1 MQLDASCDEHTD
13 DRVPPTESDKA
24 KRTECIS
31 KVTQPDIQSSSQGFV
46 DLRLKVKPQT
56 KHLGIAE
63 RYDLTAYDSA
73 DPLLSI
79 TPPPAVREPGPEPST
94 LGPTSRASVGK
105 HERQSPAL
113 RRLTL
118 HWIYV
123 GNSVCEIGLGRWDS
137 LTTKVGELWYLI
149 REHEVYRLLLEE
161 LGSGLGRGAVAEKRC
176 DDFLNSVRGVVDML
190 QYGQLT
196 RIV

>member
-1 MQLDASCDEHTD
+1 MQLDASGDEHTD
-13 DRVPPTESDKA
+13 DRVPPTESDKT
-24 KRTECIS
+24 KRAECIS

-63 RYDLTAYDSA
+63 RHDLTAYDSA
-73 DPLLSI
+73 DSLFSI

-94 LGPTSRASVGK
+94 LGPPSRASVGK

-113 RRLTL
+113 RRPTL
-118 HWIYV
+118 YWIYV
-123 GNSVCEIGLGRWDS
+123 GNSVCEVGLDRWDS

-149 REHEVYRLLLEE
+149 REHEVYRFLLEE
-161 LGSGLGRGAVAEKRC
+161 LGSGLGRGAVVEKCR
-176 DDFLNSVRGVVDML
+176 DDFLNSVRVVVDML